1 MGVLMAEAPPVTFE
15 DAVDNVSAA
24 LKGETDPNSV
34 SDLRGSLAALETAR
48 DMMGT
53 LSGMAYALQAILEML
68 RDRAIDAERRY
79 DETLAEAARTLA
91 LHRVKAAE
99 ARAATTAAGDIV
111 AQHIPQVAE
120 ALVKAGLK

>member
-1 MGVLMAEAPPVTFE
+1 MAEAPPVTFE

-34 SDLRGSLAALETAR
+34 ADLRGSLAALETAR

-53 LSGMAYALQAILEML
+53 LSGMAYALHAILEML

-79 DETLAEAARTLA
+79 DETLAEGDANGLMLRNAR
-91 LHRVKAAE
+91 RVKAAE
-99 ARAATTAAGDIV
+99 ARAAATAAADL
-111 AQHIPQVAE
+111 AALNIPRVAE
-120 ALVKAGLK
+120 ALEKVSHG